1 MADIISAIE
10 DGTIEG
16 KEYLKKMKEYRKTY
30 GVD

>member
-10 DGTIEG
+10 KGVIDG
-16 KEYLKKMKEYRKTY
+16 KEYLSAMYEYRKTY